1 VIHQPVV
8 KARRAAGKAGRR
20 QQQEGVV
27 GSTGRKIPIT
37 PSATLSQP
45 MASSR

>member
-1 VIHQPVV
+1 MLHQPSI
-8 KARRAAGKAGRR
+8 KARRAAGETGGR

-27 GSTGRKIPIT
+27 GNTGRKIPIT

-45 MASSR
+45 MASNT